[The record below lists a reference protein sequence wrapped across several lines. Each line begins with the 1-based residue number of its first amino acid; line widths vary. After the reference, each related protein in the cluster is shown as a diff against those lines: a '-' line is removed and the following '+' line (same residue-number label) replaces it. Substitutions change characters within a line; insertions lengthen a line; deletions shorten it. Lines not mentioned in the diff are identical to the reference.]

1 MNKFIVIELQ
11 TNADGSVGIL
21 TEKKDE
27 QNVAE
32 SVWHSKMSSAAI
44 SKVPVHTVLLVKSNG
59 AVLLNGTYDHT
70 ENAE

>member
-1 MNKFIVIELQ
+1 MEKFIVVEIQ

-21 TEKKDE
+21 TEDKDE
-27 QNVAE
+27 RNIAE
-32 SVWHSKMSSAAI
+32 SVWHSKMASAAI

-70 ENAE
+70 ENA